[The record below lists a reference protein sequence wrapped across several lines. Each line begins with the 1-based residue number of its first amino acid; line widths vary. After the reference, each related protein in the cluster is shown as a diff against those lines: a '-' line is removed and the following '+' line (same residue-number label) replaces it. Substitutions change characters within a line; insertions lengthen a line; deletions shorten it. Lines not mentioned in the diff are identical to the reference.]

1 MKYIK
6 SNIGLMALILFSS
19 FNLVAQNYLGK
30 QKDIDAILKN
40 IENFSQYYMN
50 ADYQMLAACYSI
62 DGKIFPNNAQII
74 EGRDAI
80 EKRWTLPQGVK
91 ILKHQVTPIEIKV
104 INEYAYDYGIYEGE
118 TLRANGSTIT
128 WKGKYVIVWKKI
140 DGEWKI
146 YLDIW
151 NNIKT

>member
-1 MKYIK
+1 
-6 SNIGLMALILFSS
+6 MAFLLFSS
-19 FNLVAQNYLGK
+19 FNLFAQNYSGE

-50 ADYQMLAACYSI
+50 ADYPMLASCYTL

-80 EKRWTLPQGVK
+80 EKRWTLPQGVA

-118 TLRANGSTIT
+118 TLRANGSTIS

-151 NNIKT
+151 NDIKA